1 MPNMQNMNNVFMP
14 GMIQNFPNA
23 YQPGNMNMNMQK
35 YIMMLGNQ
43 NQNNLPFNMGGGQ
56 NWTEI
61 YANNETNNNAEPNK
75 INFIFK
81 TTQGVRRVLLVEHGT
96 TIHDLIKK
104 YFTIM
109 GKPELIN
116 NKKDICLLSNART
129 LQFDDETPIEQY
141 FKNLSVVNIVV
152 NDVKELIGA

>member
-1 MPNMQNMNNVFMP
+1 MNMNMNNVFMP
-14 GMIQNFPNA
+14 GNFQNFPNVN
-23 YQPGNMNMNMQK
+23 QPINMNMQN
-35 YIMMLGNQ
+35 YLMMIASQ
-43 NQNNLPFNMGGGQ
+43 NQNNFPLNIGGDQ
-56 NWTEI
+56 NWTGI
-61 YANNETNNNAEPNK
+61 YSNDETKSNVVPNK

-104 YFTIM
+104 YFAIM

-116 NKKDICLLSNART
+116 NKKDICFLSNART
-129 LQFDDETPIEQY
+129 MKFDDQTPIEQY
-141 FKNLSVVNIVV
+141 FKDLSVVNIVV